1 MRFARVDGAR
11 ERERGSFYC
20 ADAARR
26 AHVTTVEGVAQKKIR
41 IA

>member
-1 MRFARVDGAR
+1 MRIARVDGAR

-26 AHVTTVEGVAQKKIR
+26 AHVASAEAVARKKLR

>member
-1 MRFARVDGAR
+1 MHVARVHGAR
-11 ERERGSFYC
+11 ERERGSFYY

-26 AHVTTVEGVAQKKIR
+26 THVATAESAARKKLR